1 MKVPFSMFQTRSPE
15 RDKEQDRA
23 RIERMR
29 RAVAGELQA
38 AINERDG
45 LTRRRERDYAVAA
58 TSLSQLG
65 EFGER
70 SAADEQSISE
80 LERNAERANTRIKN
94 LTIQIESIRK
104 LLAGINELDNLPS
117 Q

>member
-1 MKVPFSMFQTRSPE
+1 MKVPFQMFQTRSAE
-15 RDKEQDRA
+15 RDKEQDRT

-29 RAVAGELQA
+29 RVVAAELQA
-38 AINERDG
+38 AINERAG

-58 TSLSQLG
+58 TSLSQMG

-70 SAADEQSISE
+70 SPADEQSISE
-80 LERNAERANTRIKN
+80 LERNALRANTRIEVLN
-94 LTIQIESIRK
+94 TQIESIHRLMA
-104 LLAGINELDNLPS
+104 LLNEMDDLPS

>member
-1 MKVPFSMFQTRSPE
+1 MKVPFLMFRTRSPE
-15 RDKEQDRA
+15 RDQEQDRT
-23 RIERMR
+23 RIGRMR
-29 RAVAGELQA
+29 RVVMAELQS
-38 AINERDG
+38 AIDERDG

-70 SAADEQSISE
+70 SVADEQSISE
-80 LERNAERANTRIKN
+80 LERNAARANTRINN
-94 LTIQIESIRK
+94 LNVQIESIHR
-104 LLAGINELDNLPS
+104 LLALLNEMDNLPS

>member
-1 MKVPFSMFQTRSPE
+1 MKVPFRMFQTRSPE

-23 RIERMR
+23 RIERIR
-29 RAVAGELQA
+29 RVVAAELQG

-45 LTRRRERDYAVAA
+45 LTTRRERDYAVAA

-70 SAADEQSISE
+70 SSADEQSISE
-80 LERNAERANTRIKN
+80 LERNAERANTRIKILN
-94 LTIQIESIRK
+94 IQIESIHRLMA
-104 LLAGINELDNLPS
+104 LLNEMDSLPS

>member
-1 MKVPFSMFQTRSPE
+1 MFQTRSPE
-15 RDKEQDRA
+15 RDREQDRT

-29 RAVAGELQA
+29 RVVTSELQA
-38 AINERDG
+38 AVNERDG

-70 SAADEQSISE
+70 SAADEKSISE
-80 LERNAERANTRIKN
+80 LERNAERANTRIN
-94 LTIQIESIRK
+94 SLNAQIASIQRLMG
-104 LLAGINELDNLPS
+104 LLNEMDNLPS

>member
-1 MKVPFSMFQTRSPE
+1 MKVPFLMFRTRSPE
-15 RDKEQDRA
+15 RDKEQDRT

-29 RAVAGELQA
+29 RVVTTELQA

-80 LERNAERANTRIKN
+80 LERNAERANTRIKSLN
-94 LTIQIESIRK
+94 TQIASIQH
-104 LLAGINELDNLPS
+104 LLAMLNDMDNLPS

>member
-1 MKVPFSMFQTRSPE
+1 MKVPFRMFQTRSPE
-15 RDKEQDRA
+15 RDREQDRA
-23 RIERMR
+23 RIERIR
-29 RAVAGELQA
+29 RVVQAELQSA
-38 AINERDG
+38 TSERDG

-94 LTIQIESIRK
+94 LTVQIEAIRQ
-104 LLAGINELDNLPS
+104 LLAKVNELDNLPS